1 MALPD
6 AATGAPDLAHVL
18 WIGGAPDAGKTT
30 IAHLLAERHRWQW
43 YPCDAHAHNHLNLI
57 AHADPAQ
64 HPAMY
69 AKLGTSIDELWV
81 HPTPAELLQSIVA
94 INHERFPLILAD
106 LRAMPTRP
114 LILAEGPSLHPKLVA
129 PVLTSRHQAVWL
141 VPTAEFALAS
151 VARRDKLRGS
161 DQSSDPERY
170 RRNVLERNRLFAGYI
185 RREVAARGGALI
197 DVDGTQTVEEVAR
210 RVEEHFAPYL
220 GRYHGGP
227 REGMAS
233 PGSSERE

>member
-1 MALPD
+1 MVLP
-6 AATGAPDLAHVL
+6 AASAVARDLAHVL

-114 LILAEGPSLHPKLVA
+114 LLLAEGSSLHPELVA
-129 PVLTSRHQAVWL
+129 PLLTTQHQAIWL
-141 VPTAEFALAS
+141 VPSEAFARAS
-151 VARRDKLRGS
+151 ATRRDKPRRR
-161 DQSSDPERY
+161 DRSSDPERY
-170 RRNVLERNRLFAGYI
+170 RQNLLERDRLFAEHI
-185 RREVAARGGALI
+185 RREVAAQGGALI
-197 DVDGTQTVEEVAR
+197 DVDGTQTIEEVAH

-220 GRYHGGP
+220 GTDHGRP
-227 REGMAS
+227 SEGRAA
-233 PGSSERE
+233 PGSNVRA

>member
-1 MALPD
+1 MPLPD
-6 AATGAPDLAHVL
+6 ATTVARDLAHVL

-30 IAHLLAERHRWQW
+30 IARLLAERHRWQW
-43 YPCDAHAHNHLNLI
+43 YPCDVHTQNHI
-57 AHADPAQ
+57 ARSDPTQ
-64 HPAMY
+64 LPATY
-69 AKLGTSIDELWV
+69 AKLGKSIDARWV
-81 HPTPAELLQSIVA
+81 HPTPEELLLSIVA
-94 INHERFPLILAD
+94 INDERFPLILAD

-220 GRYHGGP
+220 SSYRGRQSGGRAP
-227 REGMAS
+227 
-233 PGSSERE
+233 PGSKVRE